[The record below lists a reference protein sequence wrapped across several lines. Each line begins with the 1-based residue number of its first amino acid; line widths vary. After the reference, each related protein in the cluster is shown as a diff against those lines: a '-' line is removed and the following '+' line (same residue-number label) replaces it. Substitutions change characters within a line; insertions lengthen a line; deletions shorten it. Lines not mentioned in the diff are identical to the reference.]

1 MHTILIIDDDVSI
14 GNMVQTVLARAGYG
28 VMRAYSGTEAV
39 LLLKTATPDLILL
52 DLMLPGLSGEEVLPM
67 LDGIPTI
74 VVSAKGSIDDKV
86 KLLGDGAVDY
96 ITKPFDTKELLARIA
111 VHLRDRH
118 PGRIG
123 QRACSLTFGY
133 ISLDEASH
141 EVKVSGAPVQLTRT
155 EYAILRLL
163 MQNQGSVVTKSTILD
178 RIGED
183 TPDCTESSL
192 KTHVSHL
199 RGKLREASHSDADFV
214 ESVWGIGFRLNA

>member
-52 DLMLPGLSGEEVLPM
+52 DLMLPGLSGEDVLPM

-111 VHLRDRH
+111 VHLRDRN

-123 QRACSLTFGY
+123 QRACALACGC

-141 EVKVSGAPVQLTRT
+141 EVKVSGASVQLTRT

-178 RIGED
+178 RIGDD

-199 RGKLREASHSDADFV
+199 RCKLREASHSDADFV